1 MFTGLTREIG
11 SPREF
16 EKNFEDPAYFE
27 KKIDIGIPHEETNEL
42 HEYFSKQ
49 SQKDRDVVSEENKT
63 LSSSTNTRKDKE
75 INSAGSEGEINQ
87 FDDTLMMQNG
97 LAAKI

>member
-1 MFTGLTREIG
+1 
-11 SPREF
+11 
-16 EKNFEDPAYFE
+16 
-27 KKIDIGIPHEETNEL
+27 
-42 HEYFSKQ
+42 
-49 SQKDRDVVSEENKT
+49 VVSEENKT
-63 LSSSTNTRKDKE
+63 LSSSTNTTKDKE